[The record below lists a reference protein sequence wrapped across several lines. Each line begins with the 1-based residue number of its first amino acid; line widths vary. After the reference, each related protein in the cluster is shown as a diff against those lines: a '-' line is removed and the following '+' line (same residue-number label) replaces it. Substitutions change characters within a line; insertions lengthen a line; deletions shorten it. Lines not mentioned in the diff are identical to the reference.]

1 MEIFKYITL
10 DQTILDTVEGC
21 HIEITNEY
29 ELNLLNRSYPLRFMK
44 EKLELCLKSIQ
55 NVRQKGH

>member
-1 MEIFKYITL
+1 MEILKYITL
-10 DQTILDTVEGC
+10 DKTILDTVEGC

>member
-10 DQTILDTVEGC
+10 DKTILDTVEGC

>member
-10 DQTILDTVEGC
+10 DKTILDTVEGC

-44 EKLELCLKSIQ
+44 EKLELCLESIQ